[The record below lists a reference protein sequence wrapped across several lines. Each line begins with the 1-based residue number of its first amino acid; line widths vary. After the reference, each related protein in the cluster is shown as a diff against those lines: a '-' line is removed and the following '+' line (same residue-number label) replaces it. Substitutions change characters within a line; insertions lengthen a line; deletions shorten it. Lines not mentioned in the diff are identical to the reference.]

1 MGPAVQ
7 RKGSTVTQPPG
18 NEGYPTG
25 EEPGAGTPSTPPVAP
40 PPAGTAWGQPTGTPG
55 YGAPQ
60 YGQQQPQYGAPQYG
74 QQPQYGA
81 PQYGQQQYGQYG
93 QQYAPY
99 GAGTYAPPPLQPGIV
114 PLRPL
119 GLGEIFDGSFRAIR
133 HNPRVMLGLPAV
145 VVAIGSLV
153 SVLLG
158 QLLTPALTRFF
169 GDAFREVPDST
180 GLQTTM
186 PALYAGV
193 VGSLPMTMVL
203 SIVLTGLLTASVS
216 RSVIGQKIT
225 AGESWRRYGKRSL
238 LLVLYSIGY
247 QVAVGVGAVVVF
259 LPAILAG
266 AAGSAGGA
274 VALGLL
280 GALAAVVLA
289 VWVGVRTLFVAPAY
303 VLEGQRLFPTI
314 GRAWRLTRGSFWRVF
329 GIAALAT
336 LVVYIVNQVVS
347 GPVGVLLLLVPGLQ
361 SGFVS
366 ILLSVLSTAL
376 GLIVQ
381 VVFLAPVIALL
392 YIDVRMR
399 REGLDIELAQAAQAG

>member
-1 MGPAVQ
+1 VPA
-7 RKGSTVTQPPG
+7 
-18 NEGYPTG
+18 
-25 EEPGAGTPSTPPVAP
+25 PSG
-40 PPAGTAWGQPTGTPG
+40 GTAWGQPSGTPG

-60 YGQQQPQYGAPQYG
+60 DAPPQYGQPPYGQPQYGAPQQPQYG
-74 QQPQYGA
+74 QPQYGQPQYGA
-81 PQYGQQQYGQYG
+81 PQPPQYGQPQYGQYG

-133 HNPRVMLGLPAV
+133 HNPRVMLGLPAIT
-145 VVAIGSLV
+145 VAIGSLL

-158 QLLTPALTRFF
+158 QLLSPAFSRLA
-169 GDAFREVPDST
+169 GDVFREVPDSSGMQSAYT
-180 GLQTTM
+180 GL
-186 PALYAGV
+186 LAGQL
-193 VGSLPMTMVL
+193 GSIPVTLLL

-225 AGESWRRYGKRSL
+225 GGESWRRYGKRSL
-238 LLVLYSIGY
+238 VLVLYSIGY
-247 QVAVGVGAVVVF
+247 QVAIALAMVVIF

-266 AAGSAGGA
+266 AAGSAGGG
-274 VALGLL
+274 VALMLL
-280 GALAAVVLA
+280 GALGAVVVAIWLS
-289 VWVGVRTLFVAPAY
+289 VRMMFVGPAY
-303 VLEGQRLFPTI
+303 ILEGQKLWPTI
-314 GRAWRLTRGSFWRVF
+314 TRAWRLTRGSFWRVL
-329 GIAALAT
+329 GIWLLASV
-336 LVVYIVNQVVS
+336 VVYLVNQVVS
-347 GPVGVLLLLVPGLQ
+347 GPVGLLLMFVPGLQ

-366 ILLSVLSTAL
+366 VVVSVLATAI

-381 VVFLAPVIALL
+381 IVFMAPVVALL